1 MVMLRP
7 FLLQWPVLALLAACG
22 SDPDADDKD
31 WLGEDSGSVDDID
44 CVAPTLDQAPALAQ
58 RVGPL
63 DTMVLRAEGSVAVEV
78 LSGGTLAGTVLVDP
92 VAGEAVFSDLSTDAA
107 GVWTLSFSEVDCE
120 EATTVSVVVGTEV
133 HYEPV
138 FLETGRVGVEYADG
152 LSADVVQD
160 LPAGLTLS
168 SDTVY
173 GVPESPSEVVF
184 SAARLN
190 DSVATRLRVHLPII
204 DGLEGLPDIV
214 PEDDGDWAVIEEA
227 RLIDSITTSR
237 GERTDVA
244 VWVTRPDGTGPF
256 PMVAFHHAAHYPAD
270 IYDHYTSLHRH
281 WASHGFIV
289 ASVDSSANVIG
300 VPQSWQNLSDM
311 SAFQLAAADMMLA
324 ESADPTSDLFDAVD
338 SDRVFVSGHSR
349 GGGASLI
356 SLWARPS
363 LMGAVCFEQVSPLQ
377 APNQDWDDPARN
389 GNRPFPERPVLIF
402 SAANDLDEAWPLV
415 DSAFDQL
422 TGPST
427 LVTLH
432 GTNHEYT
439 YDADTPGSYTSSSSI
454 SFDERHALD
463 QRWSTAF
470 LRRHAY
476 GEIGWDAL
484 LHGPEGL
491 ESDLSTPGVSTHSR
505 LRIDTEILVDD
516 FAGDTEEN
524 LMGGENAS
532 VALDTDTNAPPYTAG
547 LTAAGRGGTI
557 AEVIAEWTTARHLT
571 WSDPA
576 GTVSFGL
583 GEPLDL
589 MAQQSVVLRIARD
602 CPPPTAVCE
611 TGWVDFDVVLT
622 DAAGTRV
629 AVPVTTGLGEK
640 GIVGRHWSNAILP
653 LDAFSGV
660 DLSSVQTVEL
670 DLGTLGIEAGDLWID
685 DLRFE

>member
-1 MVMLRP
+1 MLRP

-78 LSGGTLAGTVLVDP
+78 LSGGTLSGTVLVDP

-120 EATTVSVVVGTEV
+120 EATTVSLVVGTEV

-173 GVPESPSEVVF
+173 GVPETASEGIF

-311 SAFQLAAADMMLA
+311 STFQLAAADMMLA
-324 ESADPTSDLFDAVD
+324 ESADPTSDLFGAVD
-338 SDRVFVSGHSR
+338 PDRVFVSGHSR

-622 DAAGTRV
+622 DAAGARV